1 MRHNLR
7 FYGGKCCF
15 SLVNLG
21 KLTEL
26 QRNYLLISF
35 LYIPRL
41 AKLGKSHKSLIIKVR
56 QYKNIVFF
64 LYFSGYFRILR
75 VEYISPP
82 QSPQNSQSV
91 FFCFSYTFSFFIT
104 YVFSFFSL
112 LFPSIFSFFTR
123 GEYSLTSAPNG
134 RKPRWLLY
142 LLRLIHPFY
151 GKSVYPRSVNSSSLS
166 CRRQFTTYLSL

>member
-7 FYGGKCCF
+7 FYGEKCCF

-75 VEYISPP
+75 LEYTSPTP
-82 QSPQNSQSV
+82 PQNSCISFSFISLLV
-91 FFCFSYTFSFFIT
+91 FFLLSIVYLYLFF
-104 YVFSFFSL
+104 L
-112 LFPSIFSFFTR
+112 QW
-123 GEYSLTSAPNG
+123 GEFIKWATALNG
-134 RKPRWLLY
+134 QKPR
-142 LLRLIHPFY
+142 
-151 GKSVYPRSVNSSSLS
+151 
-166 CRRQFTTYLSL
+166 

>member
-75 VEYISPP
+75 VEYILPP
-82 QSPQNSQSV
+82 PPNPIIL
-91 FFCFSYTFSFFIT
+91 F
-104 YVFSFFSL
+104 L
-112 LFPSIFSFFTR
+112 LFLYQFLYSYSI
-123 GEYSLTSAPNG
+123 
-134 RKPRWLLY
+134 
-142 LLRLIHPFY
+142 
-151 GKSVYPRSVNSSSLS
+151 SSSIIISIPLS
-166 CRRQFTTYLSL
+166 VSFLSITGENPEMVFPY

>member
-1 MRHNLR
+1 MRHNFN
-7 FYGGKCCF
+7 FYGEKCCF

-26 QRNYLLISF
+26 QRNYLLIYF

-75 VEYISPP
+75 LEYIPP
-82 QSPQNSQSV
+82 TPIPNIKGLVS
-91 FFCFSYTFSFFIT
+91 FCFPYYILYFFICLSMSFLLILLSPT
-104 YVFSFFSL
+104 GETPEMVF
-112 LFPSIFSFFTR
+112 P
-123 GEYSLTSAPNG
+123 Y
-134 RKPRWLLY
+134 
-142 LLRLIHPFY
+142 
-151 GKSVYPRSVNSSSLS
+151 
-166 CRRQFTTYLSL
+166 